1 MSRRIN
7 SELLLLGSLPAAST
21 EEALRAGGEL
31 FGDLV
36 FALPDGETGMRVL
49 WAAYEAAR
57 LLVPNPGL
65 EVIQDNLRNPP
76 RSVRETAILK
86 VREGVT
92 ELRFESWPRID
103 DAIESYEVFR
113 GLREQG
119 VIPADVRFQVSLPFG
134 TSSLSVFKADWA
146 HDFPIA
152 LRAYEDLFA
161 REIKRLTV
169 AIPAGDLAI
178 QWDVCWEVLDIEG
191 VLSWTDGDGW
201 ERFAGPVRR
210 ISRLIPEETLV
221 GYHLCYGTFP
231 AWPMYEARD
240 MELLVRMANYAMDHS
255 GRQVDWLHL
264 AGPRDLRSADGRF
277 FEPLRGLRAS
287 DTRVFLG
294 IVLPVDGL
302 EGLRCPPR
310 DRIQVPRR
318 LRRRDVLR
326 LRPPAGAE
334 RHGDD
339 ARAPRDRPGPAGSHR
354 LSDALNPSSR
364 YASSRVMAAAARR
377 SLIPTAAAS
386 VLRSRY
392 TTAIAAA
399 GWAGARSGTATD
411 NRPLITSS

>member
-86 VREGVT
+86 VREDVT

-103 DAIESYEVFR
+103 DAIESYRVFR

-161 REIKRLTV
+161 REIKRLTA
-169 AIPAGDLAI
+169 AIPADDLAI

-191 VLSWTDGDGW
+191 VLSWTDGDAW

-210 ISRLIPEETLV
+210 ITRLIPEETLV

-264 AGPRDLRSADGRF
+264 AGPRDLRSEDDRF

-302 EGLRCPPR
+302 DG
-310 DRIQVPRR
+310 
-318 LRRRDVLR
+318 LRRRHET
-326 LRPPAGAE
+326 A
-334 RHGDD
+334 
-339 ARAPRDRPGPAGSHR
+339 
-354 LSDALNPSSR
+354 SR
-364 YASSRVMAAAARR
+364 YLDDFGVAMYCGFGRQPGQNGMETMREHRDAVQGLLGAAAA
-377 SLIPTAAAS
+377 AAS
-386 VLRSRY
+386 
-392 TTAIAAA
+392 
-399 GWAGARSGTATD
+399 
-411 NRPLITSS
+411 